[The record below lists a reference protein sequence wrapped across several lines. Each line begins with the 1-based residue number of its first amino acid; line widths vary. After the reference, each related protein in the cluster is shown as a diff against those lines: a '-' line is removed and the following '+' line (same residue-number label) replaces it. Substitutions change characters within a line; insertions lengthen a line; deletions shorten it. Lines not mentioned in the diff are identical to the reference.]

1 MEGRT
6 SRSRIGVSPVVAE
19 ALLISVAVAI
29 GIALLLVSQSWASV
43 TNAKSVEQTNREV
56 AQQWSLLLV
65 EHAFISADGRSATVY
80 VSNPGKYELVVLRC
94 VVYQKGSSPPAVPF
108 SEIGRVPADMRQVVP
123 LTCPVYGSG
132 QSYVVE
138 IFAIPIPLYDPREP
152 LTNAQYGVIIRYDL
166 KR

>member
-1 MEGRT
+1 
-6 SRSRIGVSPVVAE
+6 VSPVVAE

-43 TNAKSVEQTNREV
+43 TNAKSVEQTNKEV

-65 EHAFISADGRSATVY
+65 EHAFISADGSATVY
-80 VSNPGKYELVVLRC
+80 VSNPGKYQLVILRC
-94 VVYQKGSSPPAVPF
+94 VVYQKGYSPPAVPF
-108 SEIGRVPADMRQVVP
+108 SEIDRVHVPADMRQVVP

-138 IFAIPIPLYDPREP
+138 IFAIPNHLYDPREP
-152 LTNAQYGVIIRYDL
+152 LTNAQYGVTVRYDL
-166 KR
+166 HLQR